1 MVADDHDLQVLDL
14 IERLLRDLKEKVN
27 HNYEVQTRKSKGS
40 KKRKKN
46 PKEWNTA
53 SHCSFPA
60 PPEPRH
66 VGQDLFF
73 LLLILPLVL
82 RS

>member
-40 KKRKKN
+40 KKRKK
-46 PKEWNTA
+46 KSKRMEYGI
-53 SHCSFPA
+53 S
-60 PPEPRH
+60 
-66 VGQDLFF
+66 
-73 LLLILPLVL
+73 LLV
-82 RS
+82 SCAA